1 MDMTIVFG
9 VGMFTAIVLVLV
21 SIILSP
27 ARAGQHR

>member
-21 SIILSP
+21 AIILAP
-27 ARAGQHR
+27 ARPGQYR

>member
-21 SIILSP
+21 LIILAP